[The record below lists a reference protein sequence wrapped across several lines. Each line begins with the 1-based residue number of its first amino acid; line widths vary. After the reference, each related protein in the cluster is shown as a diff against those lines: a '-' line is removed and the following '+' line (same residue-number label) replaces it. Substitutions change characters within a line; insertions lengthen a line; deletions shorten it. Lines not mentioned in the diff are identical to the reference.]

1 MDIVRALASRDIE
14 ASIASSALHFHESY
28 CRSELQTKECTEY
41 TQYTQDN
48 LEQQRIPEYQVN
60 SDDKK
65 GKEFHTL

>member
-1 MDIVRALASRDIE
+1 MRALASRDIE

-41 TQYTQDN
+41 TEYTQYTQDN
-48 LEQQRIPEYQVN
+48 LEQQRIPKYQVN

>member
-1 MDIVRALASRDIE
+1 MRALASRDIE

-28 CRSELQTKECTEY
+28 CGSELQTIAKECTEY
-41 TQYTQDN
+41 TQYTQGN